1 MSPAYDL
8 NPIVGRQGL
17 HLNITDKANGLDYGL
32 AFEVMVFFR
41 LTGADATRIYD
52 EVPGCRAAGLP
63 GWRAAVQQW
72 QSVATRL
79 GISRHEQLAKQAAFN
94 L

>member
-32 AFEVMVFFR
+32 AFEVMDFFR

-52 EVPGCRAAGLP
+52 EVPGCRAAG
-63 GWRAAVQQW
+63 QQR

-79 GISRHEQLAKQAAFN
+79 GISSHEQLAKQAAFN

>member
-32 AFEVMVFFR
+32 AFEVMDFFR
-41 LTGADATRIYD
+41 LTRADATRIYD
-52 EVPGCRAAGLP
+52 EVPGCPAAEAECGYSL
-63 GWRAAVQQW
+63 RDQQPRTVG
-72 QSVATRL
+72 QA
-79 GISRHEQLAKQAAFN
+79 SRV
-94 L
+94 